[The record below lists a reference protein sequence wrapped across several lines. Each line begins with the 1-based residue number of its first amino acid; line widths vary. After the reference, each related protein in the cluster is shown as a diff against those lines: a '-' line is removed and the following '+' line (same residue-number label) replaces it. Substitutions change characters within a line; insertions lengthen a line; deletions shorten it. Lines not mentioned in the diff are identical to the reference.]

1 MQQIPGAVAAA
12 APDRLKR
19 EVLVLVALVLA
30 VDAAFVGLYYLAG
43 LSGAG
48 APVKLA
54 FTAGWTI
61 VTLIIVL
68 RGLGRI
74 RAERARR
81 LRAGH
86 PVGGGRSAANGA

>member
-1 MQQIPGAVAAA
+1 MQQVPGAVAAD

-43 LSGAG
+43 LSRAG

-54 FTAGWTI
+54 FTAGWT
-61 VTLIIVL
+61 VVSLVVVL

-81 LRAGH
+81 LRARPPRRDGSSAED
-86 PVGGGRSAANGA
+86 GG